1 MTTPI
6 CDFVNKYISDNTLRL
21 HMPGHKGHT
30 FFGIEPFDITEI
42 SGADSLF
49 EASGIIKASENNAS
63 CIFET
68 GATFYSTE
76 GSSLCIRAM
85 LHLAVKYAISIGKTP
100 HIIAGR
106 NSHKAFISAMA
117 LLDPAVSFIPEQTQ
131 CSYLSCTIDF
141 DALEKELKST
151 KATALY
157 VTSPDYLGNTVDIP
171 RLSKLCHD
179 NGAILIVDNA
189 HGAYLKFTSPSRHP
203 IDLGAD
209 MCCDSAHKTLPV
221 LTGGAYLHISQN
233 APDFLAK
240 NARGAMAL
248 FASTSPSYLILQSL
262 DMANVYLTSYPK
274 KLNAFIE
281 RLSSLVNELRCLG
294 FDIVHNEPL
303 KLTFM
308 TKSYGYTGEDF
319 AKKLR
324 ERGLEC
330 EFSDKDHL
338 VLMLTPENENDLD
351 AIFKII
357 SGIEKEAPITDR
369 PPALIIPQRV
379 ISIREAVFSS
389 TETVSASDSLGRTLA
404 LLNVGCPPAVP
415 IAICGEKINSSCIE
429 LFDYYG
435 IEFCNVVADK

>member
-1 MTTPI
+1 
-6 CDFVNKYISDNTLRL
+6 
-21 HMPGHKGHT
+21 
-30 FFGIEPFDITEI
+30 
-42 SGADSLF
+42 
-49 EASGIIKASENNAS
+49 
-63 CIFET
+63 
-68 GATFYSTE
+68 
-76 GSSLCIRAM
+76 
-85 LHLAVKYAISIGKTP
+85 
-100 HIIAGR
+100 
-106 NSHKAFISAMA
+106 
-117 LLDPAVSFIPEQTQ
+117 
-131 CSYLSCTIDF
+131 
-141 DALEKELKST
+141 
-151 KATALY
+151 
-157 VTSPDYLGNTVDIP
+157 
-171 RLSKLCHD
+171 
-179 NGAILIVDNA
+179 
-189 HGAYLKFTSPSRHP
+189 
-203 IDLGAD
+203 
-209 MCCDSAHKTLPV
+209 
-221 LTGGAYLHISQN
+221 
-233 APDFLAK
+233 
-240 NARGAMAL
+240 MAL

-357 SGIEKEAPITDR
+357 SGIEKEAPIMDR